1 LATAF
6 GLLGLPLMH
15 ALTFVLQSA
24 ALTCAAEPPMTAKA
38 SRVRTITLFMYLSQ
52 DRQALEDGGVTLF
65 MRGWRDD
72 GYVAFPAS
80 GRSNMLGKSN

>member
-1 LATAF
+1 LAYDQ
-6 GLLGLPLMH
+6 LH
-15 ALTFVLQSA
+15 TFREPSIKSNQATRGRNRLVSA
-24 ALTCAAEPPMTAKA
+24 AKA
-38 SRVRTITLFMYLSQ
+38 NRALAPI
-52 DRQALEDGGVTLF
+52 QALEDGGATLF